1 MPNIAKWQKIPSS
14 RPKAPHW
21 RLTLEWKSRKLML
34 RCELVPGDP
43 LCLKVRYGFPALI
56 PNLTW
61 QHIDFHN
68 REKIQHFDHER
79 IPERVV
85 HARGSAAHGEFK
97 LHTPLTGITT
107 AKVNQRAKCR
117 MLTDR
122 VFRFWPIPARLS
134 LHMSG
139 SARSLVHE
147 AALTPWEMSVA
158 LPLGSI
164 PTKVT
169 GISVSIGISLGW
181 TIMLIHF

>member
-1 MPNIAKWQKIPSS
+1 MLNQGKQNRCIFSTANPDLISLAVNAVTGDAKYRQMAENTIEQTKSTPLTTYFGVKVPETDVALRAGARGPTLLEGKIWFSCID
-14 RPKAPHW
+14 
-21 RLTLEWKSRKLML
+21 TKSNR
-34 RCELVPGDP
+34 
-43 LCLKVRYGFPALI
+43 
-56 PNLTW
+56 

-122 VFRFWPIPARLS
+122 VFRF
-134 LHMSG
+134 
-139 SARSLVHE
+139 
-147 AALTPWEMSVA
+147 
-158 LPLGSI
+158 
-164 PTKVT
+164 
-169 GISVSIGISLGW
+169 
-181 TIMLIHF
+181 